1 MSRLEQYYR
10 INQAAGVHI
19 HIQAD
24 GNAIIQLCAVVA
36 NGNQLQTDKKIT
48 GLTSVSELKEHLAV
62 KSVIAVNLSGKG
74 ILLKQVEKT
83 EAVDQ
88 NAFNKIL
95 PNAKLEDFYIQNFIS
110 GESSF
115 VSVIRKTEADKWT
128 SQLKELQ
135 FLPLM
140 LSLGPFP
147 IDGIIP
153 QLNIYGDEFTINGHL
168 VKRNEKGEWMDYK
181 YKEFATSTFPF
192 KLESEK
198 IEEKLIIPYAAAFQ
212 IVLINRL
219 EPVRANV
226 DDLETALQKRLSE
239 QKIKTQSA
247 VILIGLFTLLLINF
261 ILFSWLNSSNSTL
274 TEQVSR
280 YTQNTSNQQEINEQV
295 TNKEARLK
303 SLGWDGGINKSVL
316 IDQIASLLPEEVT
329 LKEILVNPVDLAV
342 SRTQKSIEF
351 YNRKIWMTGTSEKII
366 PVNEWMAR
374 IKIKSWV
381 KNIQLENFAFNSELN
396 TGQFTIIID
405 Y

>member
-1 MSRLEQYYR
+1 MSKLEQYYR

-24 GNAIIQLCAVVA
+24 GGAIIQLCTVVA

-48 GLTSVSELKEHLAV
+48 DLASIGQLKEHLAA
-62 KSVIAVNLSGKG
+62 KSVVALNLSGRG
-74 ILLKQVEKT
+74 ILLKQIEKI
-83 EAVDQ
+83 EVIDQ
-88 NAFNKIL
+88 SAFNKIL
-95 PNAKLEDFYIQNFIS
+95 PNAKPEDFYIQNFIS
-110 GESSF
+110 GEFSF
-115 VSVIRKTEADKWT
+115 ISVIRKTEADKWIG
-128 SQLKELQ
+128 QLKELQ

-168 VKRNEKGEWMDYK
+168 VKRNEKGEWLDYK
-181 YKEFATSTFPF
+181 YKESATSTFPF

-198 IEEKLIIPYAAAFQ
+198 IDEKLIIPYAAAFQ

-219 EPVRANV
+219 EPVIANV
-226 DDLETALQKRLSE
+226 DDLGAALQKKLSD
-239 QKIKTQSA
+239 QKIKAQSA
-247 VILIGLFTLLLINF
+247 LVLIILFMLLLINF
-261 ILFSWLNSSNSTL
+261 ILFSWLNSSNGTL

-280 YTQNTSNQQEINEQV
+280 YTQNTSNQQEINERV
-295 TNKEARLK
+295 KNKEARLK

-316 IDQIASLLPEEVT
+316 IDQIASLLPQEVT
-329 LKEILVNPVDLAV
+329 LKEISVNPVDLAV
-342 SRTQKSIEF
+342 SRTQKSVEF
-351 YNRKIWMTGTSEKII
+351 YNRKIWITGTSEKII

-396 TGQFTIIID
+396 TGQFTIII
-405 Y
+405 YY